1 MNKKKLE
8 DIGKPKNKNKKMK
21 AKLKGKIWKHT
32 GYHPLEN
39 QTYGMAH
46 MPLHRAIAPL
56 FDACIEF
63 AFGQGRV
70 RFKYYTSESRD
81 NPTLLATCEQKS
93 RSSVGLTISRLIGS
107 FYLALIWY
115 NEPSQY
121 LFLAC

>member
-1 MNKKKLE
+1 
-8 DIGKPKNKNKKMK
+8 MK
-21 AKLKGKIWKHT
+21 AKLKEKNLEAHRLPPTRKSDVWDGP
-32 GYHPLEN
+32 YAPPPCYCPLI
-39 QTYGMAH
+39 Y
-46 MPLHRAIAPL
+46 
-56 FDACIEF
+56 ACIEF